1 MELFRYVIKIVN
13 DNINYMYL
21 YERSDVIFFRV
32 FLNCFDFCD
41 FFCLQLV
48 FFIGI
53 EGGEVMG
60 ER

>member
-1 MELFRYVIKIVN
+1 MELFRNVIKIVN

-41 FFCLQLV
+41 FFCL
-48 FFIGI
+48 
-53 EGGEVMG
+53 
-60 ER
+60 